1 MDPEAPTHPQEFHF
15 DDTQTAFAA
24 QSDKQLRKKY
34 LIFAS
39 INNQLLTK
47 AGTALLKGALQ
58 LRLPIKGAIKHTI
71 FEQFCGGETIG
82 ESERT
87 VQALA
92 SFDIKTI
99 LDYSVEGEKTEA
111 GFDATTAEILRT
123 VEKAKNSVNIPFCV
137 FKVTGLAA
145 FELLEKV
152 QRKEKLSDAEAAAF
166 ERVRQRIDSICK
178 ATSVAGVSVLVDG
191 EETWIQDTI
200 DSLTYEMMLKYN
212 RERPVIYNTYQLYR
226 TDGLKL
232 LQDAMH
238 FATMHGIQLG
248 AKLVR
253 GAYMEKERARAE
265 ALGYA
270 NPINPTKQATDDLY
284 NQALKFCLNNKQ
296 RIALCSGSHNEYS
309 NQLLA
314 VLMEK
319 HSLKRNDQRFY
330 FAQLYGMS
338 DNLSYTLAAHGYNVV
353 KYVPYGPIEK
363 VMPYLFRRAQENTSV
378 AGQSSREF
386 SLIKKEMQRR
396 GIGLV

>member
-1 MDPEAPTHPQEFHF
+1 MATEAPTHPQEFYF
-15 DDTQTAFAA
+15 NDTQTAFAA

-47 AGTALLKGALQ
+47 AGTALLKSALQ
-58 LRLPIKGAIKHTI
+58 LRLPVKGAIKHTI
-71 FEQFCGGETIG
+71 FEQFCGGETIA
-82 ESERT
+82 ESEKT

-92 SFDIKTI
+92 SFHIKTI

-123 VEKAKNSVNIPFCV
+123 VEKAKNADNIPFCV

-152 QRKEKLSDAEAAAF
+152 QRKEKLSDAETAAF

-178 ATSVAGVSVLVDG
+178 ATAAAGVSVFVDG
-191 EETWIQDTI
+191 EETWIQDAI
-200 DSLTYEMMLKYN
+200 DALAYEMMLKYN
-212 RERPVIYNTYQLYR
+212 KERAVVYNTYQLYR
-226 TDGLKL
+226 ADGLKL

-238 FATMHGIQLG
+238 FATMHGLQLG

-253 GAYMEKERARAE
+253 GAYMEKERTRAQE
-265 ALGYA
+265 MGYA
-270 NPINPTKQATDDLY
+270 DPINPTKQASDDLY
-284 NQALKFCLNNKQ
+284 NQALKFCLDNKQ
-296 RIALCSGSHNEYS
+296 RISLCSGSHNEYS

-314 VLMEK
+314 ILMEK
-319 HSLKRNDQRFY
+319 HGVKRNDERFY

-386 SLIKKEMQRR
+386 SLVKKEMQRR
-396 GIGLV
+396 GIGLI